1 MTISWQTAAAMLEHL
16 EWCLTSDQ
24 KAAQMYKD
32 PNSSTCVKVNI
43 FPLEKTNYTLMG
55 LRELFN
61 QHGIDCVRFIIALK
75 AVA

>member
-16 EWCLTSDQ
+16 KWCLTSDQ
-24 KAAQMYKD
+24 KDVQMYKD
-32 PNSSTCVKVNI
+32 PNSSTCVKINI
-43 FPLEKTNYTLMG
+43 FPLKKTNYTLMG

-61 QHGIDCVRFIIALK
+61 QHGIDGVRFSIAWK